1 MTPRILMTLLVVVLG
16 LTGCASRLNPMNWF
30 GRDREERVQV
40 SDTVIAAPVD
50 DRQLVSEVIS
60 LSVDPLPGG
69 AIIRAMGLPPR
80 QGYWEADLVEVGRDG
95 GEIVFEFRVYR
106 PADPN
111 TRTGTQRSREILAG
125 TSLSTQDLAGI
136 RQIVVVA
143 QQNRRSVSRR

>member
-1 MTPRILMTLLVVVLG
+1 MTPRFLMALLVVVLG

-30 GRDREERVQV
+30 GRDREERVQI
-40 SDTVIAAPVD
+40 SETVAAPVD
-50 DRQLVSEVIS
+50 DRQLVTEVIS

-69 AIIRAMGLPPR
+69 AIVRAMGLPPR
-80 QGYWEADLVEVGRDG
+80 QGYWEADLVEVGRED

-106 PADPN
+106 PVDAN
-111 TRTGTQRSREILAG
+111 TRVGTQRSREILAG
-125 TSLSTQDLAGI
+125 TSLTTQDLAGI

>member
-1 MTPRILMTLLVVVLG
+1 MTPRFLMALLVVVLG

-30 GRDREERVQV
+30 GRDREERVQI
-40 SDTVIAAPVD
+40 SETVAAPVD
-50 DRQLVSEVIS
+50 DRQLVTEVIS

-69 AIIRAMGLPPR
+69 AIVRAMGLPPR
-80 QGYWEADLVEVGRDG
+80 QGYWEADLVEIGRED

-111 TRTGTQRSREILAG
+111 TRVSTQRSREILAG
-125 TSLSTQDLAGI
+125 TSLTTQDLAGI
-136 RQIVVVA
+136 RQIVVIA

>member
-1 MTPRILMTLLVVVLG
+1 
-16 LTGCASRLNPMNWF
+16 
-30 GRDREERVQV
+30 
-40 SDTVIAAPVD
+40 
-50 DRQLVSEVIS
+50 
-60 LSVDPLPGG
+60 
-69 AIIRAMGLPPR
+69 MGLPPR
-80 QGYWEADLVEVGRDG
+80 QGFWEADLVEVGREN
-95 GEIVFEFRVYR
+95 GELVFEFRVYR

>member
-1 MTPRILMTLLVVVLG
+1 MTPRILMALLVVVLG
-16 LTGCASRLNPMNWF
+16 LTGCASRLNPFNWF

-50 DRQLVSEVIS
+50 DRQLVAEVIS

-69 AIIRAMGLPPR
+69 AIVRAMGLPPR
-80 QGYWEADLVEVGRDG
+80 QGYWEADLVEVGRES
-95 GEIVFEFRVYR
+95 GEIVFEFRVYHPSD
-106 PADPN
+106 PA
-111 TRTGTQRSREILAG
+111 TRVGTQRSREILAG
-125 TSLSTQDLAGI
+125 TSLTTQDLAGI

>member
-1 MTPRILMTLLVVVLG
+1 MTPRILLAVLMVTLG

-30 GRDREERVQV
+30 GRDREERIQIDETQV
-40 SDTVIAAPVD
+40 TAPVD
-50 DRQLVSEVIS
+50 SRQLVAEVVE

-69 AIIRAMGLPPR
+69 AIVRAMGLPPQ
-80 QGYWEADLVEVGRDG
+80 QGFWEADLVEVSRDG
-95 GEIVFEFRVYR
+95 GEITFEFRVYR

-111 TRTGTQRSREILAG
+111 TRVGPPQSREILAG
-125 TSLSTQDLAGI
+125 TSLTTQDLAGI